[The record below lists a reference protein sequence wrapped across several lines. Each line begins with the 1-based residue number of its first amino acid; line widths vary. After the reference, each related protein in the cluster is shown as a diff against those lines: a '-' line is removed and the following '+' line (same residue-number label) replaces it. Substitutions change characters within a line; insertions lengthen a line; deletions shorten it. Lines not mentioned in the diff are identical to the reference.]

1 MAFAENNFL
10 VANKIQLD
18 KKQFE
23 VECNIDGGCAVKKVL
38 TVACT
43 PMVEGCE
50 VLNGVVNYS
59 GTIDLR
65 VVFETEEGEIDTA
78 NASCP
83 FSSKFENEEI
93 GVGQTANIV
102 VRVID
107 FDATSVSG
115 ADIKVLVTLEEGGF
129 VIGNKEI
136 KSISTDDD
144 TVCAREEDIKVVRYL
159 TSASETFT
167 LQSEINL
174 RDKVKKLLASESMA
188 CVKSVEAGSNFVA
201 VSGETISR
209 VLYLSENDKFECGY
223 IYDTFKEELEIE
235 GVNRDSMAEACV
247 FVDMKKTEVEIVEDD
262 KGSKIIVKPVI
273 TIMIHAC
280 AEEEVGVIK
289 DLYCTKNDL
298 AITTESFSNSLP
310 CQMEVVE
317 GKIEGSLSLDEDAPR
332 VDKILFNGGN
342 SVTITNAYV
351 KDEQIVI
358 EGVARTTVVY
368 LNDETGLLNSV
379 QLDFPFTID
388 DKTDF
393 AESDVISASIIMS
406 DVDVVVKKGRD
417 LFFDAKV
424 KVTINGCKTAVSG
437 VITQVTTG
445 EEYTEKDYAM
455 EVVFAKA
462 GDEAWDIAKRAK
474 VKEAQLLSQNEN
486 VIFPLA
492 EDTSLVLFYQKVQ

>member
-1 MAFAENNFL
+1 
-10 VANKIQLD
+10 
-18 KKQFE
+18 
-23 VECNIDGGCAVKKVL
+23 
-38 TVACT
+38 
-43 PMVEGCE
+43 
-50 VLNGVVNYS
+50 
-59 GTIDLR
+59 
-65 VVFETEEGEIDTA
+65 
-78 NASCP
+78 
-83 FSSKFENEEI
+83 
-93 GVGQTANIV
+93 
-102 VRVID
+102 
-107 FDATSVSG
+107 
-115 ADIKVLVTLEEGGF
+115 
-129 VIGNKEI
+129 
-136 KSISTDDD
+136 
-144 TVCAREEDIKVVRYL
+144 
-159 TSASETFT
+159 
-167 LQSEINL
+167 
-174 RDKVKKLLASESMA
+174 MA

-223 IYDTFKEELEIE
+223 IFDTFKEELEIE

-298 AITTESFSNSLP
+298 SITTESFSNSLP

-342 SVTITNAYV
+342 SVTITNAFV